1 VIAMIRR
8 LWVVTAVFAAVSW
21 VLAPAAA
28 ASKPPTVTF
37 LGDLGGG
44 LSWPL
49 DINDD
54 GLIVG
59 YGETQPDAPF
69 GGPIHAFVWDGAMH
83 DLGVAVAGD
92 NSVALGL
99 SASGL
104 IVGESGGL
112 PVFWSDR
119 VLHVLPLPSG
129 HLSGNARAV
138 NDGGVIVG
146 QTHSFEP
153 PGFSVT
159 HAVVW
164 EHGVPRVLPSLPGA
178 RITGAT
184 DLNEQGQIVGF
195 SAFTESGLLHAVL
208 WEGGTVRD
216 LGALDGDFFSGTD
229 SINER
234 GQIVGFSSGV
244 DGSQVLVW
252 QDGGFAIP
260 RPFAQF
266 PNSYAGGIND
276 RGEIAATVYLP
287 TGECCSAVLA
297 KGPDKGQVEV
307 VEASAFSVDVNKR
320 GQVIGVD
327 TSGPEYRGFVWG
339 R

>member
-1 VIAMIRR
+1 MIGR
-8 LWVVTAVFAAVSW
+8 LCATTVVLAALSW

-28 ASKPPTVTF
+28 SKPRTVTF

-49 DINDD
+49 DINDE

-59 YGETQPDAPF
+59 YSETQPDAPL

-83 DLGVAVAGD
+83 DLGVAAPGD
-92 NSVALGL
+92 SSVALGVN
-99 SASGL
+99 ASGV

-119 VLHVLPLPSG
+119 EIHGLPLPSG

-138 NDGGVIVG
+138 NDRGVIVG
-146 QTHSFEP
+146 QTHTVEP
-153 PGFSVT
+153 PGFTVS
-159 HAVVW
+159 HAAVW
-164 EHGVPRVLPSLPGA
+164 EQGVPRLLPSLPGA
-178 RITGAT
+178 RIAGAT
-184 DLNEQGQIVGF
+184 DLNEGGQIVGF

-208 WEGGTVRD
+208 WEGDTVRD
-216 LGALDGDFFSGTD
+216 LGALEGDFFSGTD
-229 SINER
+229 SINE
-234 GQIVGFSSGV
+234 GGEIVGFSSGV
-244 DGSQVLVW
+244 DGPHVLVW
-252 QDGGFAIP
+252 RGGTFAVP
-260 RPFAQF
+260 RPFTRF
-266 PNSYAGGIND
+266 PNSQAGGIND

-297 KGPDKGQVEV
+297 QGPDKRKVDV
-307 VEASAFSVDVNKR
+307 VQASAFSVDVNNL
-320 GQVIGVD
+320 GHVIGVD